1 MIHRPSANVIAY
13 AVRKKKCTSSTPLI
27 STAMRPSPSACKR
40 CLARGRL
47 FSTTP
52 YQAEQTRHVPP
63 PPEAGYA
70 RLTNRGLISITGVD
84 SATFLQGLITQNMM
98 VANDPS
104 RSFRRTGTYTAFLN
118 SQGRVLNDAFIY
130 PLPNSDGNDLE
141 CEWLV
146 EVDKNEVPSLMKH
159 LKKHKLRAKL
169 KLRALEDG
177 ERTVWSSW
185 KNHTEPR
192 WAAYNLESETASHFS
207 TESDIVGCIDSR
219 APGFGSRIVT
229 PGSEDLRSHLPEES
243 QVAGSEAELGS
254 YTVRRMLCGV
264 AEGQTEI
271 IRESALPME
280 CNMDLAR
287 GIDFRKGCYVGQEL
301 TIRTHHTG
309 VVRKRI
315 LPVKLY
321 RQEPPSESSPVY
333 DPSVEISPPP
343 SGSNISKVG
352 GRRGRSAG
360 KFLNG
365 VGNIGLALCRL
376 EMMTDIAL
384 TSEGTQYTP
393 DSEFKVSWETETE
406 QPSEVKLQAFIP
418 PWTRDFISS
427 GGARK
432 PAPQAPGTDGTRAR
446 GFVEQLEEEEAQRRF
461 D

>member
-1 MIHRPSANVIAY
+1 MRPRPSIC
-13 AVRKKKCTSSTPLI
+13 R
-27 STAMRPSPSACKR
+27 R
-40 CLARGRL
+40 CLAHSRP
-47 FSTTP
+47 FSSTSSR
-52 YQAEQTRHVPP
+52 AEQTRHAPP
-63 PPEAGYA
+63 PPQAGYA

-98 VANDPS
+98 IANDPS
-104 RSFRRTGTYTAFLN
+104 QNIRRTGTYTAFLN

-130 PLPNSDGNDLE
+130 PLPNPDGNDLE
-141 CEWLV
+141 REWLV
-146 EVDKNEVPSLMKH
+146 EVDKNEIPSLLKH

-169 KLRALEDG
+169 KLRALDDG

-185 KNHTEPR
+185 KNHSEPR
-192 WAAYNLESETASHFS
+192 WAAYNLESETVSPFS
-207 TESDIVGCIDSR
+207 LKSNIVGCVDSR

-229 PGSEDLRSHLPEES
+229 PGAEDLRSHLPEES
-243 QVAGSEAELGS
+243 QVAGSEVALES
-254 YTVRRMLCGV
+254 YLVRRMLHGV
-264 AEGQTEI
+264 AEGQVEI

-280 CNMDLAR
+280 CNMDLAL

-315 LPVKLY
+315 LPVQLY
-321 RQEPPSESSPVY
+321 TQEPSSENSPMY
-333 DPSVEISPPP
+333 DPSAEISPPP
-343 SGSNISKVG
+343 NGSNISKAG

-393 DSEFKVSWETETE
+393 GSEFKVSWETETE
-406 QPSEVKLQAFIP
+406 QSSEVKLQAFIP
-418 PWTRDFISS
+418 PWTRDFITS

-432 PAPQAPGTDGTRAR
+432 PTPQATDTDGTRAK

>member
-1 MIHRPSANVIAY
+1 M
-13 AVRKKKCTSSTPLI
+13 
-27 STAMRPSPSACKR
+27 MRPRLSVCSR
-40 CLARGRL
+40 CLAHSRL

-52 YQAEQTRHVPP
+52 HQAEQGQHGALPP
-63 PPEAGYA
+63 QSGYA
-70 RLTNRGLISITGVD
+70 RLTNRGLISVTGVD
-84 SATFLQGLITQNMM
+84 SATFLQGLITQNML
-98 VANDPS
+98 VTNDPT
-104 RSFRRTGTYTAFLN
+104 RNIRRTGSYTAFLN

-130 PLPNSDGNDLE
+130 PLPNPDSNDLE

-146 EVDKNEVPSLMKH
+146 EVDTNELTSLMKH

-185 KNHTEPR
+185 KNHSEPR
-192 WAAYNLESETASHFS
+192 WAAYNLESETASPFS
-207 TESDIVGCIDSR
+207 LESSIVGCIDSR

-243 QVAGSEAELGS
+243 QVAGSEVELDS
-254 YTVRRMLCGV
+254 YTVRRMLHGV

-315 LPVKLY
+315 LPVQLY
-321 RQEPPSESSPVY
+321 TQGLPSESGPVY
-333 DPSVEISPPP
+333 DPSVEIPLPP
-343 SGSNISKVG
+343 SGSNISKAG

-393 DSEFKVSWETETE
+393 GSEFKVSWATETE
-406 QPSEVKLQAFIP
+406 PSSEVKLQAFVPSWI
-418 PWTRDFISS
+418 RDFISS

-432 PAPQAPGTDGTRAR
+432 PAPQAVGTDGVRAR
-446 GFVEQLEEEEAQRRF
+446 GIVEQLEEEEAQRRSE
-461 D
+461 

>member
-1 MIHRPSANVIAY
+1 
-13 AVRKKKCTSSTPLI
+13 
-27 STAMRPSPSACKR
+27 MRPHLSICRR
-40 CLARGRL
+40 CLARTRT
-47 FSTTP
+47 FSTTTRK
-52 YQAEQTRHVPP
+52 AEQTYHAPP
-63 PPEAGYA
+63 FPPQTGYA

-84 SATFLQGLITQNMM
+84 SATFLQGLITQNML
-98 VANDPS
+98 VTSDPS
-104 RSFRRTGTYTAFLN
+104 RHIRRTGTYTAFLN
-118 SQGRVLNDAFIY
+118 SQGRILNDAFIY
-130 PLPNSDGNDLE
+130 PLPSPAGNDLE
-141 CEWLV
+141 REWLV
-146 EVDKNEVPSLMKH
+146 EVDKNEVTSLLKH

-169 KLRALEDG
+169 KLRALDDG

-185 KNHTEPR
+185 KNHSEPR
-192 WAAYNLESETASHFS
+192 WAAYNLESEAASPFS
-207 TESDIVGCIDSR
+207 LGSNIVGCIDSR

-229 PGSEDLRSHLPEES
+229 PGSEELRNYLPDES
-243 QVAGSEAELGS
+243 QVAGSEVELGS
-254 YTVRRMLCGV
+254 YTVRRMLHGV

-315 LPVKLY
+315 LPVQLY
-321 RQEPPSESSPVY
+321 TQEPPSASTPAY
-333 DPSVEISPPP
+333 DPTVDVSLPP
-343 SGSNISKVG
+343 SGSNISKAG

-393 DSEFKVSWETETE
+393 GSEFKVSWTDDAE
-406 QPSEVKLQAFIP
+406 QSSEVKLQAFVP
-418 PWTRDFISS
+418 SWTRDFILS
-427 GGARK
+427 GGARTA
-432 PAPQAPGTDGTRAR
+432 APQAAGNDGTRAR
-446 GFVEQLEEEEAQRRF
+446 GFVEQLEEEEAQRRTE
-461 D
+461 